1 MNEGIW
7 ESAIKNLQIAMRTNR
22 TQPEY
27 NLAMGQC
34 YMEQG
39 KIEEAVQYFGN
50 VVRSR
55 PKNSNGWLELLK
67 CLYHAKC
74 FEEGLEYVEHAIA
87 LTNAKPIFIFY
98 KTAFLL
104 ALGKSKEA
112 MLQLELGMDKNAKLI
127 KKLIEL
133 NPSVLQNQSVVE
145 IIARF
150 KRNKSI

>member
-7 ESAIKNLQIAMRTNR
+7 DSAIKNLQIAMRSQR
-22 TQPEY
+22 MHPEY

-67 CLYHAKC
+67 CLYHARC
-74 FEEGLEYVEHAIA
+74 FEEGLEYVDHAIV
-87 LTNAKPIFIFY
+87 LTNTKPIFIFY
-98 KTAFLL
+98 KAAFLFE
-104 ALGKSKEA
+104 LGKSKEA
-112 MLQLELGMDKNAKLI
+112 VLNLESGMDKNPKLV

-133 NPSVLQNQSVVE
+133 NPAILQNQLVVD